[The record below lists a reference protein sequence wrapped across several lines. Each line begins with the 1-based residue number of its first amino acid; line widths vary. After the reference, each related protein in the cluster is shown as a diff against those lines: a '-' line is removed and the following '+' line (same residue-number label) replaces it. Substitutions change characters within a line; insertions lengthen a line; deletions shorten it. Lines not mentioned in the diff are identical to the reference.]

1 MQAYIISLGFDVWIL
16 VKDGYIE
23 PKYGPTTNA
32 KIAYYENNAIAMNA
46 ILGGLNES
54 EFFKVMN
61 YASTK
66 EMWDKLAT
74 IYQGDTKV
82 QESKLQMYRSQ
93 SKSLKMGE
101 EEDVADYFQRVEEIV
116 NTMRGLGEKMEP
128 KLVVQNF
135 LTSLTPTTI
144 PRCLLLKIGKN

>member
-1 MQAYIISLGFDVWIL
+1 
-16 VKDGYIE
+16 
-23 PKYGPTTNA
+23 
-32 KIAYYENNAIAMNA
+32 
-46 ILGGLNES
+46 
-54 EFFKVMN
+54 MN

-93 SKSLKMGE
+93 FKSLKMGE

-128 KLVVQNF
+128 KLVVQKI
-135 LTSLTPTTI
+135 LRSMTPTTI
-144 PRCLLLKIGKN
+144 PRCLLLKIQKN